1 MTEPST
7 PLGPKA
13 STGIPGFDEMTGGGL
28 PRSRITVLLGS
39 AGAGKTVFALQTLV
53 CGATGHHEPGIFVA
67 FEEDSRR
74 IMENA
79 ESFGWDLPALER
91 DRLFFL
97 DAYVSPTLTVAGDF
111 DLEGILA
118 QVAHRAGEIGA
129 TRIVFDGIDVLL
141 SLLDGPVVRR
151 REVYRLYEWLAERDF
166 TALLTV
172 KAEGPNLLADPEY
185 QFLPFMADAV
195 VMLQHAMRERVSVRS
210 VRVVKYRGS
219 GFSENEYPLTITS
232 SGIEVATYGR
242 TELQYPVFR
251 EKLSTGVPRLDAMLG
266 DGCFR
271 GSSVLITGVPGTAK
285 TTLAGTFADRC
296 CRGGE
301 RVMFLSFDEPAA
313 QIVRNLSSVGLDLG
327 RWVREGLLDL
337 WSLRSE
343 ARSVEEHLIDIKRR
357 IEKNGPSVM
366 IVDPLSALAK
376 AGGEVAAVDAS
387 LRLLDYAKSR
397 GITALCT
404 SLQSGNDPVME
415 NSSLEVS
422 TIADTWLHLAYRIRG
437 GERNRSLTVIKSRGM
452 AHSNQVREL
461 VLSGDGITLS
471 DVYSAG
477 GEVLMGTAR
486 WEKEEEMR
494 REAEAAE
501 RETRRRR
508 AEMDAAAAAVRARM
522 EQLAR
527 ELKALEAERE
537 ALAADA
543 AAQSAAR
550 RQAVDTIG
558 VLRRGD
564 ADATP
569 PATHAIPARP

>member
-1 MTEPST
+1 MTASSGSI
-7 PLGPKA
+7 GPKA
-13 STGIPGFDEMTGGGL
+13 TTGIHGFDEMTGGGL
-28 PRSRITVLLGS
+28 PRSRITVLLGT

-53 CGATGHHEPGIFVA
+53 CGATENHEPGIFVA

-74 IMENA
+74 ILENA
-79 ESFGWDLPALER
+79 ESFGWDLPALEA

-118 QVAHRAGEIGA
+118 QVGQKAQEIGA

-151 REVYRLYEWLAERDF
+151 REVYRLYEWLAEREF
-166 TALLTV
+166 TSLLTV

-195 VMLQHAMRERVSVRS
+195 VMLQHGMRERVSVRS

-242 TELQYPVFR
+242 AELQYPVFH

-266 DGCFR
+266 DGYFR
-271 GSSVLITGVPGTAK
+271 GSSILITGVPGTAK
-285 TTLAGTFADRC
+285 TTLAGTFAEQSC
-296 CRGGE
+296 STGE
-301 RVMFLSFDEPAA
+301 RVMFLSFDEPAD
-313 QIVRNLSSVGLDLG
+313 QIVRNLSSIGLSLQH
-327 RWVREGLLDL
+327 WVDEGLLDL

-357 IEKNGPSVM
+357 VEKTGPTVL
-366 IVDPLSALAK
+366 IVDPLSAFAK

-404 SLQSGNDPVME
+404 SLQDGNDPIME

-461 VLSGDGITLS
+461 VLSGAGVTLA

-486 WEKEEEMR
+486 WEKEEEIR

-501 RETRRRR
+501 RETRRRQV
-508 AEMDAAAAAVRARM
+508 EMETAAAAVRARM
-522 EQLAR
+522 AQLAQ
-527 ELKALEAERE
+527 ELEGFEAQRE
-537 ALAADA
+537 ALAAEADAQA
-543 AAQSAAR
+543 AAREKAMAG
-550 RQAVDTIG
+550 IG

-564 ADATP
+564 GAAPP
-569 PATHAIPARP
+569 PATPTPADG

>member
-1 MTEPST
+1 MVVCATEIA
-7 PLGPKA
+7 GKA
-13 STGIPGFDEMTGGGL
+13 ATGIQGFDEITGGGL
-28 PRSRITVLLGS
+28 PRSRITVLLGT

-53 CGATGHHEPGIFVA
+53 CGATEHHEAGIFVA

-79 ESFGWDLPALER
+79 ASFGWDLPALARE
-91 DRLFFL
+91 RLFFL

-118 QVAHRAGEIGA
+118 QVGAQAQALGA
-129 TRIVFDGIDVLL
+129 TRIVFDGLDVLL
-141 SLLDGPVVRR
+141 SLLGDSVVRR
-151 REVYRLYEWLAERDF
+151 REVYRLHEWLAERDF

-195 VMLQHAMRERVSVRS
+195 VMLQHVMRERVSVRS

-242 TELQYPVFR
+242 AELQYPVFS

-266 DGCFR
+266 GGYFR
-271 GSSVLITGVPGTAK
+271 GSSILITGVPGTAK
-285 TTLAGTFADRC
+285 TTLAGTFAEQC

-301 RVMFLSFDEPAA
+301 RVLFLSFDEPAE
-313 QIVRNLSSVGLDLG
+313 QIVRNLSSVGLELG
-327 RWVREGLLDL
+327 RWVDEGVLDM

-343 ARSVEEHLIDIKRR
+343 ARNVEEHLIDIKRR
-357 IEKNGPSVM
+357 VEKTAPTVV
-366 IVDPLSALAK
+366 IVDPLSAFAK

-397 GITALCT
+397 GITVLCT
-404 SLQSGNDPVME
+404 SLQSGNDAVLE

-422 TIADTWLHLAYRIRG
+422 TIADTWLHVAYRIRG

-461 VLSGDGITLS
+461 VLSGEGITLS

-486 WEKEEEMR
+486 WEKEEEIR
-494 REAEAAE
+494 RESEASG
-501 RETRRRR
+501 RENRRRR
-508 AEMDAAAAAVRARM
+508 AEADASAASVRARM
-522 EQLAR
+522 DALAR
-527 ELKALEAERE
+527 ELEALESQCEVLDAEAHAE
-537 ALAADA
+537 G
-543 AAQSAAR
+543 AAR
-550 RQAVDTIG
+550 LQVMDAIG
-558 VLRRGD
+558 ALRRGD
-564 ADATP
+564 ADAEP
-569 PATHAIPARP
+569 PAAKAAAGR